1 MKNELES
8 IDNYLRSEIEGM
20 EMTPSEHVW
29 DSIDKKL
36 QSKETAG
43 DPPARINLKLV
54 AGVAALISLAVFVTY
69 NYKSNTPKQS
79 IAPATEIKTEAS
91 AKNTEALT
99 IGSGSKSENG
109 AVNENQVHL
118 NKPVSINSKA
128 NSTSLTSGKT
138 LNPAQ
143 EEGFTGLND
152 RQEVMQEAYLSAK
165 TISTLSSEK
174 RDNSDK
180 TIILL
185 PYFPST
191 YKNEQEAQ
199 DNKQGAT
206 SPSVKTDIAEP
217 AKVENKESVIYM
229 PNAFTPNGDGLNDV
243 FLPQTAENITV
254 KEYKLSIYDRSGKL
268 VFYSEE
274 VLKGWDGRSQ
284 DNGAEIT
291 KEDVYMWRIEMKNAK
306 GEKEHLMGSITLLR

>member
-20 EMTPSEHVW
+20 EMTPSENVW
-29 DSIDKKL
+29 NTIDKKL

-43 DPPARINLKLV
+43 DPPSRINFKLV

-69 NYKSNTPKQS
+69 NYKSSAPIQS
-79 IAPATEIKTEAS
+79 LAPVTENRKEIAV
-91 AKNTEALT
+91 KNTGGLP
-99 IGSGSKSENG
+99 GSNTQNTLENG
-109 AVNENQVHL
+109 TSMSS
-118 NKPVSINSKA
+118 NKI
-128 NSTSLTSGKT
+128 TSLNSQASNTSASKKT
-138 LNPAQ
+138 LDPPK
-143 EEGFTGLND
+143 EEVFTGLTD
-152 RQEVMQEAYLSAK
+152 RQEVMQETYLSAK
-165 TISTLSSEK
+165 NISTLSSEK
-174 RDNSDK
+174 KDNSDK

-185 PYFPST
+185 PYFPSS
-191 YKNEQEAQ
+191 YKNEQVAQ
-199 DNKQGAT
+199 DNKQGVA

-274 VLKGWDGRSQ
+274 IQKGWDGRSQ

>member
-20 EMTPSEHVW
+20 EMTPSENVW
-29 DSIDKKL
+29 NTIDKKL

-43 DPPARINLKLV
+43 DPPSRINFKLV

-69 NYKSNTPKQS
+69 NYKSGAPKQAN
-79 IAPATEIKTEAS
+79 APVTENRTEIAV
-91 AKNTEALT
+91 KNTEALT
-99 IGSGSKSENG
+99 PGSNSQNALENG
-109 AVNENQVHL
+109 TSVTS
-118 NKPVSINSKA
+118 NKT
-128 NSTSLTSGKT
+128 TSLNSQVSNASASKKT
-138 LNPAQ
+138 LDPPR
-143 EEGFTGLND
+143 EEVFTGLTD
-152 RQEVMQEAYLSAK
+152 RQEAMQETYLSAK
-165 TISTLSSEK
+165 NISTLSNEK
-174 RDNSDK
+174 KDNSDK

-185 PYFPST
+185 PYFPSS

-199 DNKQGAT
+199 DNKQGVA
-206 SPSVKTDIAEP
+206 SPSVKTDVAEP

-274 VLKGWDGRSQ
+274 ILKGWDGRSQ
-284 DNGAEIT
+284 DNGTEIT

>member
-20 EMTPSEHVW
+20 EMTPSENVW
-29 DSIDKKL
+29 NTIDKKL

-43 DPPARINLKLV
+43 DPPSRINFKLV

-69 NYKSNTPKQS
+69 NYKSSTSKQS
-79 IAPATEIKTEAS
+79 IAPITENRTKIPV
-91 AKNTEALT
+91 KNTGART
-99 IGSGSKSENG
+99 AGSNTQNTLENRTH
-109 AVNENQVHL
+109 VSL
-118 NKPVSINSKA
+118 NKT
-128 NSTSLTSGKT
+128 TSLNSQESNTSSSKKT
-138 LNPAQ
+138 LDPPK
-143 EEGFTGLND
+143 EEVFTGLTD
-152 RQEVMQEAYLSAK
+152 RQEVMQETYLSAK
-165 TISTLSSEK
+165 SISTLSSEK
-174 RDNSDK
+174 KDNSDK

-185 PYFPST
+185 PYFPSS
-191 YKNEQEAQ
+191 YKNEQEPQ
-199 DNKQGAT
+199 DNKQGVA
-206 SPSVKTDIAEP
+206 SPSVKADIAEP

-229 PNAFTPNGDGLNDV
+229 PNAFTPNGDGLNDI
-243 FLPQTAENITV
+243 FLPQTAENIAV

-274 VLKGWDGRSQ
+274 IQKGWDGRSQ